1 MSPDARLPDALR
13 PAFAEA
19 RERVGALLSAL
30 DDPRLD
36 QEVARSLPAVWVAS
50 EFVARQ
56 CERDPELVRDI
67 VGSGELMLSYVPGL
81 LGSRVRAAV
90 EGAADDAAL
99 MRALRVARNRE
110 MVRIAWRDLAGWATL
125 EETLADLSDLAEACI
140 DSALG
145 RLHGWHAARFGQL
158 RDADGRAQQLVVL
171 GMGKLG
177 AHELNFSSDVDLIF
191 GFAAPGESDGERAL
205 VAEEY
210 FLRLGQRLVRALD
223 DVTPDGFVAR
233 VDLRLRPFG
242 EAGPLAMS
250 AGAMETYYQVHGRE
264 WERYALIKA
273 RPVAGDRAAG
283 ERLLKSLAPFVY
295 RRYLD
300 YGVFESL
307 RDMKQR
313 IESEVARRGSEHD
326 VKLGRGGIR
335 EVEFIGQCFQ
345 LIRGGRDRRF
355 QERGIERVLALLG
368 ETGFLARERAD
379 GLRDAYRFLRRVENR
394 LQQWSDAQT
403 HALPG
408 EPLARARLAW
418 SMGFAAW
425 DELAAAL
432 DAHRA
437 LVQRCFEDTVLA
449 PRAGS
454 RAALRAAGVEGA
466 LAADPADP
474 ELLARVAA
482 LGYPDA
488 PAALAQL
495 ARLRD
500 GPAARAAGEAGRR
513 RLAELGPALLAAAAG
528 TARPTVTLE
537 RLVTIVETLA
547 RRTTYLALL
556 AEMPAALAQLTRLVA
571 ASRWIAELVAR
582 QPVLLDE
589 LIDPRLFLEPPRLA
603 RYREELVAAL
613 ARCEP
618 DDEEAQLDALRDFK
632 QAATLRVA
640 AADVGGQL
648 PLMKVS
654 DHLTEIAEC
663 AVRAVLD
670 MAWQQ
675 VTARHGVPRLPG
687 GAVAPFAVVAYGK
700 LGGWELGYGSDLD
713 LVFLHDGEQATTDG
727 PRPIDGQAFFMKLG
741 QRIIHLLTT
750 PTLAGVLYE
759 VDTRLR
765 PEGMKGMLVTS
776 LAAFER
782 YQREEA
788 WTWEHQALL
797 RARAVAGD
805 AALGAR
811 FARVRREVLS
821 RPRDPAALTAE
832 VVAMR
837 ERMRRE
843 IARVAPADP
852 EVARWFDLKSDPGG
866 ITDLE
871 FLVQHE
877 VLANAAQH
885 PALLDWPD
893 VIRLLEGLVAEGLMP
908 EPVAGQVADAYRAL
922 RGRVHAASLQG
933 TPAVAAEHDLADE
946 RALVARLWG
955 ERFGALSSAPDG
967 VGGI

>member
-1 MSPDARLPDALR
+1 MPDLRLPDALR

-19 RERVGALLSAL
+19 RERVDALLSTLA
-30 DDPRLD
+30 DPRLD
-36 QEVARSLPAVWVAS
+36 QEVARSLPQLWVAS

-81 LGSRVRAAV
+81 LGSRIRAAV

-110 MVRIAWRDLAGWATL
+110 MVRIAWRDIAGWATL
-125 EETLADLSDLAEACI
+125 EETLADLSDLADASI
-140 DSALG
+140 DSALA
-145 RLHGWHAARFGQL
+145 RLHGWHAERFGQL
-158 RDADGRAQQLVVL
+158 RDAEGRAQGLIVL

-177 AHELNFSSDVDLIF
+177 AHELNFSSDVDLMFAF
-191 GFAAPGESDGERAL
+191 GAGGESDGARAL
-205 VAEEY
+205 AAEEY
-210 FLRLGQRLVRALD
+210 YLRLGQRLIRVLD
-223 DVTPDGFVAR
+223 EVTADGFVAR
-233 VDLRLRPFG
+233 VDMRLRPFG

-250 AGAMETYYQVHGRE
+250 AGAMEGYYQAHGRE

-273 RPVAGDRAAG
+273 RPVAGDLVGG
-283 ERLLKSLAPFVY
+283 ERLLKALAPFVY

-307 RDMKQR
+307 RDMKAR
-313 IESEVARRGSEHD
+313 IEGEVARRGTERD

-335 EVEFIGQCFQ
+335 EIEFIGQCFQ

-355 QERGIERVLALLG
+355 QERGIERVLTLLG
-368 ETGFLARERAD
+368 ESGFLSRERSD
-379 GLRDAYRFLRRVENR
+379 GLLAAYRFLRAVENR
-394 LQQWSDAQT
+394 LQQWADTQT
-403 HALPG
+403 HELPDD
-408 EPLARARLAW
+408 PAVQARLAW
-418 SMGFAAW
+418 SLGLEGW
-425 DELAAAL
+425 SELLAAL
-432 DAHRA
+432 DHHRA
-437 LVQRCFEDTVLA
+437 LVQRCFEDTVLG
-449 PRAGS
+449 PRADS
-454 RAALRAAGVEGA
+454 RAAARAAGLDGVLGP
-466 LAADPADP
+466 DPADP
-474 ELLARVAA
+474 QLVARVAA
-482 LGYPDA
+482 LGYAD
-488 PAALAQL
+488 PAVTLALL
-495 ARLRD
+495 ARLRE
-500 GPAARAAGEAGRR
+500 GPAARAAGEVGRR
-513 RLAELGPALLAAAAG
+513 RLAELGPALLATAAA
-528 TARPTVTLE
+528 TARPSVTLE

-556 AEMPAALAQLTRLVA
+556 TEMPAALGQLTRLVA
-571 ASRWIAELVAR
+571 ASRWIAELVAA

-589 LIDPRLFLEPPRLA
+589 LIDPRLFLEPPRPG
-603 RYREELVAAL
+603 RYAEELVAAL

-618 DDEEAQLDALRDFK
+618 DDEELLLDTLREFK

-640 AADVGGQL
+640 AADVGGLL

-663 AVRAVLD
+663 AVHAVLEL
-670 MAWQQ
+670 AWHQT
-675 VTARHGVPRLPG
+675 VARHGAPRLAD
-687 GAVAPFAVVAYGK
+687 GAVAPFAVIAYGK
-700 LGGWELGYGSDLD
+700 LGGYELGYGSDLD
-713 LVFLHDGEQATTDG
+713 LVFLHDGAQATTDG
-727 PRPIDGQAFFMKLG
+727 ARAIDGQAFCMKLG

-750 PTLAGVLYE
+750 PTVSGVLYE

-805 AALGAR
+805 PGLRERFTALRRALLAR
-811 FARVRREVLS
+811 T
-821 RPRDPAALTAE
+821 RDPGTLAAD

-843 IARVAPADP
+843 LPRAGDDG
-852 EVARWFDLKSDPGG
+852 EGFDVKNDAGG

-871 FLVQHE
+871 FVVQHW
-877 VLANAAQH
+877 VLKHAATH

-893 VIRLLEGLVAEGLMP
+893 VIRFLEGLQRERLLDAATAAAL
-908 EPVAGQVADAYRAL
+908 ADAYRAL
-922 RGRVHAASLQG
+922 RAFVHASALQG
-933 TPAVAAEHDLADE
+933 VPALAPSAALAAE
-946 RALVARLWG
+946 RARVRAVW
-955 ERFGALSSAPDG
+955 EAEFGAGMMAPHRTEDRA
-967 VGGI
+967 